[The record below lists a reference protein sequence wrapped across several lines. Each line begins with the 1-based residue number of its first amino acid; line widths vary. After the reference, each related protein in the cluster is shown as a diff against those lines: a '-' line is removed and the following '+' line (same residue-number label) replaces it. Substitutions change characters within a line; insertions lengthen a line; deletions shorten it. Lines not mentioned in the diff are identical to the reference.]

1 LARLILPVPVNLKRL
16 AVPLWVFILGMLVCS
31 FVSC

>member
-1 LARLILPVPVNLKRL
+1 LILPEPVSLNRF
-16 AVPLWVFILGMLVCS
+16 AVPLCVFILGMLVCS